1 MREEGLLS
9 LVSAIAS
16 DGQIPPERL
25 FEAFSTEPARQNGI
39 LGAISML
46 TMRNR
51 AGAREL
57 YETGL
62 TDPQLRQRAEALLDG
77 PRLEPGQQGG
87 LFRPI
92 PTPADR

>member
-1 MREEGLLS
+1 
-9 LVSAIAS
+9 
-16 DGQIPPERL
+16 
-25 FEAFSTEPARQNGI
+25 
-39 LGAISML
+39 
-46 TMRNR
+46 MRNR

-57 YETGL
+57 YETDL

-77 PRLEPGQQGG
+77 SRLEPGQQGG